1 MSVSVIV
8 RTYNRGYIVADAVR
22 SILSQTMSDLEV
34 VVVDDGSTDD
44 TLAVLA
50 QLDDDRVRVVR
61 HGTNRGVSAA
71 GNTGIRAARGDLIAH
86 LDSDDLWHRTILE
99 TLVDFLDRHP
109 EADAVFCG
117 LEIERS
123 GHAASPPPPTAFDEL
138 VARLGDP
145 AEVLFAA
152 RDMYLC
158 LLETEPITPC
168 TVLIRRDVLQRA
180 HGYDE
185 AWRSGED
192 WELYL
197 RMAREGCRFGFVNQ
211 TLATIRVQADSTLGK
226 FQIEDKRAL
235 IGMALAELRATRGD
249 DEAQRAL
256 RRALASHYDILGHH
270 YRGSGRRLQAAA
282 TYAEGFARTRRT
294 RLAVRAG
301 ASALPTSLLDGLRK
315 TVAARSS

>member
-1 MSVSVIV
+1 MTVSVIV
-8 RTYNRGYIVADAVR
+8 RTYNRGYILADAVR
-22 SILSQTMSDLEV
+22 SILAQTMGDLEV

-44 TLAVLA
+44 TPAVLA

-61 HGTNRGVSAA
+61 HETNRGVSAA

-86 LDSDDLWHRTILE
+86 LDSDDLWRPTILE
-99 TLVDFLDRHP
+99 SLVDFLGRHP

-117 LEIERS
+117 LEIER
-123 GHAASPPPPTAFDEL
+123 GGRAASPPPATAFDEL
-138 VARLGDP
+138 LARLGDP
-145 AEVLFAA
+145 DEILFTA

-168 TVLIRRDVLQRA
+168 TVLIRREVLQQA
-180 HGYDE
+180 DGYDE
-185 AWRSGED
+185 SWRSGED

-226 FQIEDKRAL
+226 LQIEDKRAL
-235 IGMALAELRATRGD
+235 IGMALAELQATRGD
-249 DEAQRAL
+249 DEARRAL

-270 YRGSGRRLQAAA
+270 YRESGRRMQAAS
-282 TYAEGFARTRRT
+282 TYAEGFARTGRT
-294 RLAVRAG
+294 GLALRAG
-301 ASALPTSLLDGLRK
+301 ASVLPTSLLDGLRK
-315 TVAARSS
+315 TVAARLS